1 MLNAHSYGLILAG
14 GRGTRFWPASRTKTP
29 KQLLPFTGDRSLL
42 QETADR
48 LAPLIPPERLWILT
62 NEHLRATVRKQ
73 LPGVPARQILAE
85 PAQRNTA
92 PCLGM
97 AAHLIER
104 EDPAAVLGVFPADHF
119 IAKPAAFRAY
129 VKSAFAAA
137 SREEV
142 LVTLGIQPRW
152 PETGYGYLEF
162 PAGTRAGERTA
173 RKVDRFREKPDLAT
187 AQEFLTAGNFFWN
200 AGMFF
205 WRAGTFRQA
214 MRRYLPKT
222 AALLS
227 SLPPVSSSG
236 FAAQLRRVYPR
247 CENVSVDFGVMERA
261 AADGIVRGVATGDTG
276 WNDLGSWNAVYE
288 LLARDAAGN
297 ATRTEALLHDASG
310 CYVQAPGKLVA
321 LLGVKDLIV
330 VDTPG
335 ALLVADRNQAQS
347 VGQLVRL
354 LEKMKRSDL
363 L

>member
-1 MLNAHSYGLILAG
+1 MLSAHSYGLILAG
-14 GRGTRFWPASRTKTP
+14 GRGTRFWPASRTRTP
-29 KQLLPFTGDRSLL
+29 KQLLPFVGERSLL

-62 NEHLRATVRKQ
+62 NEHLRASVREQ

-97 AAHLIER
+97 AAHLIHR
-104 EDPAAVLGVFPADHF
+104 EDPEAVLGVFPSDHH
-119 IAKPAAFRAY
+119 IAKPAAFRTDLKA
-129 VKSAFAAA
+129 AFAAA
-137 SREEV
+137 AKQPV

-162 PAGTRAGERTA
+162 PTGSAAGQRLAQPLA
-173 RKVDRFREKPDLAT
+173 RFREKPDLAT
-187 AQEFLTAGNFFWN
+187 AQQFLAAGNFYWN

-205 WRAGTFRQA
+205 WRAETFRQA

-222 AALLS
+222 AALLA
-227 SLPPVSSSG
+227 SLPSVSSRE
-236 FAAQLRRVYPR
+236 FRAKLLQVYPR
-247 CENVSVDFGVMERA
+247 CENISVDFAIMEKA
-261 AADGIVRGVATGDTG
+261 AADGIVQGLATADIG

-288 LLARDAAGN
+288 LLARDTNGN
-297 ATRTEALLHDASG
+297 VARTAALLHEATG
-310 CYVQAPGKLVA
+310 CFVQAPGKLVA
-321 LLGVKDLIV
+321 LLGVKDLII

-335 ALLVADRNQAQS
+335 ALLVADRNQAQA
-347 VGQLVRL
+347 VGQLVKL
-354 LEKMKRSDL
+354 LEQQKRLDL